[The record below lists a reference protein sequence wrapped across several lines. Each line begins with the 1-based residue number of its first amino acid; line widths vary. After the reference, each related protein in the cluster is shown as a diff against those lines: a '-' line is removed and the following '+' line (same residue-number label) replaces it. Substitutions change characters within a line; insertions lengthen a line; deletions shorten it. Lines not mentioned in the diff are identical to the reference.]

1 MFLFLHQ
8 KTCKNDTPPLSGE
21 RLLEHI
27 VYNLLLVSS
36 KQTLQTKNT
45 SFWLFKP
52 KHEWKV
58 TAKLSRKM
66 SCSRQWTIWQVR
78 IQKVIYAVLDATSE

>member
-36 KQTLQTKNT
+36 KQALQPRTQAFDFLSPNMNER
-45 SFWLFKP
+45 WLPSSQEKWAAADDEQFGRSAYK
-52 KHEWKV
+52 
-58 TAKLSRKM
+58 R
-66 SCSRQWTIWQVR
+66 
-78 IQKVIYAVLDATSE
+78 